1 MPKSRL
7 NGSIQQTKRGDISSP
22 KQLPKIFSHGKSSS
36 LHQEYPHSNSL
47 NAPDDDD
54 SEEQTALMLP
64 HLMSSKSTFL
74 PQTTSPP
81 VSSSASSSQTNSF
94 RTPLSTKKQTFE
106 NLDIYEDPSQH
117 YGIIGNPILN
127 TSFQTSTP
135 ARNDMTNNLR
145 DHIANRGKL
154 DLSKPIYTSNS
165 VPGIGYGKL
174 FGQNLA
180 LYLEVHIWIMFY

>member
-1 MPKSRL
+1 M
-7 NGSIQQTKRGDISSP
+7 NG
-22 KQLPKIFSHGKSSS
+22 LPKIFSHGKSSS

-94 RTPLSTKKQTFE
+94 RTPLSKKKQNFE
-106 NLDIYEDPSQH
+106 NFDIYEDPSQH

-180 LYLEVHIWIMFY
+180 LYLEVHILLAPVHHL

>member
-1 MPKSRL
+1 MPKSKI
-7 NGSIQQTKRGDISSP
+7 NGAIPPSKRGDISSP
-22 KQLPKIFSHGKSSS
+22 KQMPKIFSHGKSSS
-36 LHQEYPHSNSL
+36 LHQQYPHNDLS
-47 NAPDDDD
+47 NAPDDND

-81 VSSSASSSQTNSF
+81 VSSSASSSQANSF
-94 RTPLSTKKQTFE
+94 RALSSTKKQNFE

-117 YGIIGNPILN
+117 YGVIGNPILN

-135 ARNDMTNNLR
+135 ARSTMSNNLR

-165 VPGIGYGKL
+165 VQGIGYGKL
-174 FGQNLA
+174 FGQKFA
-180 LYLEVHIWIMFY
+180 LYSGFQ